1 MGRQNIFTTLS
12 VTSVMPPVLVEN
24 LLDFLINNRSAIL
37 SPEKRSELFKTRFS
51 GHSILSDIVNRLTI
65 VGKDQAYNLI
75 RLPSKT
81 VALREAV
88 DMTFIPIDVLQMKD
102 VAPSFSKSLSL
113 IPELDDKLIINVTD
127 ITRSNGDFSDVTQ
140 FHYRVVRDFLSR
152 NFYTSVGNVWISPTL
167 VRYVAK
173 VYSMTIG
180 GQLAKVFGL
189 SPSVQSF
196 IQTVFCAFFVGK
208 MSSDDVA
215 PAFLKAH
222 GRQMGLPESNDL
234 NQILA
239 LMEDTLGKPIPTT
252 LEDVCKVIQSYGHS
266 QLMGDHGPRITRP
279 VLNMRFNSLFND
291 GHLSVI
297 ALEYPPYFLFLIL
310 LVLSNVRIGLSFPM
324 KNLNLIK
331 EGKDIMDSTIR
342 STTFLNS
349 L

>member
-1 MGRQNIFTTLS
+1 MGRQNIFSTVS
-12 VTSVMPPVLVEN
+12 VASVMPPVLVQN

-37 SPEKRSELFKTRFS
+37 PADKRIELFKTRFS
-51 GHSILSDIVNRLTI
+51 GHSILSDIVHRLTI

-75 RLPSKT
+75 RLPAKT

-88 DMTFIPIDVLQMKD
+88 DMTFIPNDILQMKD
-102 VAPSFSKSLSL
+102 VAPSFSKTLSL

-127 ITRSNGDFSDVTQ
+127 ITKSNGDFSDVTQ

-180 GQLAKVFGL
+180 GQLAKIVGL
-189 SPSVQSF
+189 SPAVQSF
-196 IQTVFCAFFVGK
+196 VQTVFCAFFVGK
-208 MSSDDVA
+208 MSSPDVA
-215 PAFLKAH
+215 PDFMKIH
-222 GRQMGLPESNDL
+222 GRHMSLPDLADL

-239 LMEDTLGKPIPTT
+239 LIKDVLDKPVPTS
-252 LEDVCKVIQSYGHS
+252 LEEVCKVIDAYGHD
-266 QLMGDHGPRITRP
+266 QLSGAHGPRITRP
-279 VLNMRFNSLFND
+279 VLNMKFNSLFND

-310 LVLSNVRIGLSFPM
+310 LVLSDIRIGLSFPM
-324 KNLNLIK
+324 KNLSLIR
-331 EGKDIMDSTIR
+331 EGKEVMDQTIR
-342 STTFLNS
+342 STTFFNS